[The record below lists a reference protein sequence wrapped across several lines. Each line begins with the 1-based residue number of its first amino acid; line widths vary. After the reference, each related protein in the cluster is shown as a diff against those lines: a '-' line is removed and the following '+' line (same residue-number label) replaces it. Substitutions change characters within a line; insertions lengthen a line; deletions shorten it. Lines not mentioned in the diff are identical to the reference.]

1 MTLARR
7 ALIGYMSHIAMF
19 VEARTMSMG
28 CCQEIPLLLVGCDWL
43 LLSHDIKILCS
54 VRLPFYRERTLQV
67 VRAGEFE

>member
-1 MTLARR
+1 
-7 ALIGYMSHIAMF
+7 
-19 VEARTMSMG
+19 MSMG